1 MLMEYVRAPN
11 ELPHFSTVFQTA
23 TPPQIVKTFR
33 LFIDNRDRHEG
44 TPFDFKVKFG
54 SATATQPTISN
65 SITPYENIQSMELR
79 GVAFPKIAN
88 EPYVIL
94 SIEELND
101 DMLDATCP
109 AAHRA
114 YAIIYFDTDALA
126 PGVIKPL
133 KGVDFYQKLVKF
145 KPPISR
151 LNRLSIKFLK
161 YDGSIV
167 TTTDTNNVNSATLMF
182 EVTTGTRCN

>member
-1 MLMEYVRAPN
+1 MEYSRAPN

-23 TPPQIVKTFR
+23 TPPVIQKTHR
-33 LFIDNRDRHEG
+33 LFIDNRDRNEG

-54 SATATQPTISN
+54 SATPPTVSN

-101 DMLDATCP
+101 DMLDSTCS

-126 PGVIKPL
+126 PGAIKPL
-133 KGVDFYQKLVKF
+133 KGVDFYQKLIKF

-161 YDGSIV
+161 YDGTVVSLS
-167 TTTDTNNVNSATLMF
+167 DTANVASATLMF